1 MKLDETLLSR
11 AAVIVRDRELQQLPN
26 DKDCPEHVFSEKF
39 EWKMQRLIEQVAKGE
54 IPQNRVKWGWAYYAR
69 QGLVAVLL
77 CFLLACFTMPEAVMA
92 GYQRLVNAIET
103 VFEEYTEWRYETDA
117 IVNDKLEKA
126 TLGYMPEKLEK
137 IEERLD
143 EKLYYVLYQSSE
155 HYFCL
160 EQRKLSG
167 ESELTQ
173 IVDTEDAFVER
184 KQIND
189 EEVIL
194 VLKDGVYNYIWIHNQ
209 YQISGI
215 SNLSASEI
223 EQILENIQIK

>member
-1 MKLDETLLSR
+1 
-11 AAVIVRDRELQQLPN
+11 
-26 DKDCPEHVFSEKF
+26 
-39 EWKMQRLIEQVAKGE
+39 
-54 IPQNRVKWGWAYYAR
+54 
-69 QGLVAVLL
+69 
-77 CFLLACFTMPEAVMA
+77 MPEVVQA
-92 GYQRLVNAIET
+92 GCQRLVDVIET

-117 IVNDKLEKA
+117 TVNDKLEKV
-126 TLGYMPEKLEK
+126 TFGYMPEMLEK
-137 IEERLD
+137 TEESSD
-143 EKLYYVLYQSSE
+143 ERLYYVLYQGE
-155 HYFCL
+155 EYYFCL

-184 KQIND
+184 KQING

-215 SNLSASEI
+215 SNLSAGEI
-223 EQILENIQIK
+223 EQIFENIQIE

>member
-1 MKLDETLLSR
+1 
-11 AAVIVRDRELQQLPN
+11 
-26 DKDCPEHVFSEKF
+26 
-39 EWKMQRLIEQVAKGE
+39 
-54 IPQNRVKWGWAYYAR
+54 
-69 QGLVAVLL
+69 
-77 CFLLACFTMPEAVMA
+77 MPEAVQA
-92 GYQRLVNAIET
+92 GCQRLVDVIET

-117 IVNDKLEKA
+117 TVNDKLEKV
-126 TLGYMPEKLEK
+126 TLGYMPEMLEK
-137 IEERLD
+137 TEESSD
-143 EKLYYVLYQSSE
+143 ERLYYVLYQGE
-155 HYFCL
+155 EYYFCL

-184 KQIND
+184 KQING

-215 SNLSASEI
+215 SNLSAGEI
-223 EQILENIQIK
+223 EQIFENIQIE

>member
-11 AAVIVRDRELQQLPN
+11 AAVLVRDKELHQLP
-26 DKDCPEHVFSEKF
+26 DEKDCPEYVFSEKF
-39 EWKMQRLIEQVAKGE
+39 EQEMQRLIEQVAKGE
-54 IPQNRVKWGWAYYAR
+54 IQQNRVKWGWPYYAR
-69 QGLVAVLL
+69 QGLVAVLI
-77 CFLLACFTMPEAVMA
+77 CFLLVCFTMPEVVQA
-92 GYQRLVNAIET
+92 GCQRLVDVIET

-117 IVNDKLEKA
+117 TVNDKLEKV
-126 TLGYMPEKLEK
+126 TFGYMPEMLEK
-137 IEERLD
+137 TEESSD
-143 EKLYYVLYQSSE
+143 ERLYYVLYQGE
-155 HYFCL
+155 EYYFCL

-184 KQIND
+184 KQING

-215 SNLSASEI
+215 SNLSAGEI
-223 EQILENIQIK
+223 EQIFENIQIE